1 MAIRRRTI
9 AFLVPLMALMTLVR
23 AMRPDPGEVPVAVL
37 LAGAVLV
44 GFLLLRRRWMRE
56 YREALTAAG
65 IDPERDE
72 LVEQATGF
80 KNTMLI
86 LFGVFG
92 GMFLFLTV
100 FIWLARR

>member
-1 MAIRRRTI
+1 
-9 AFLVPLMALMTLVR
+9 MALARGLWGTAEM
-23 AMRPDPGEVPVAVL
+23 PVVIFVI
-37 LAGAVLV
+37 AGTSFVT
-44 GFLLLRRRWMRE
+44 FFWLRRRWMRE

-72 LVEQATGF
+72 LVENAAGF

-92 GMFLFLTV
+92 GMFIFLAV
-100 FIWLARR
+100 FVWLARR